1 MRTIAVTPDLRQE
14 LVVKLRLSRVFILR
28 IWLGVRLL
36 RLAIWVIGG
45 TVEVDSE

>member
-1 MRTIAVTPDLRQE
+1 MMQE
-14 LVVKLRLSRVFILR
+14 CVVKLRLTRVFVLR

-45 TVEVDSE
+45 TAEVASE